1 MDLGNDFDFKTDI
14 SKTFDTSAEALS
26 SQQAICVLIKAFQD
40 VDERQRK
47 SVRQAFEQWSLL
59 WKQFEYQN
67 VGNDLPSILAVPT
80 KSSIFYHNNSA
91 RSQLGLAF
99 DF

>member
-14 SKTFDTSAEALS
+14 SKTSDTSAEALS

-47 SVRQAFEQWSLL
+47 SVR
-59 WKQFEYQN
+59 
-67 VGNDLPSILAVPT
+67 
-80 KSSIFYHNNSA
+80 
-91 RSQLGLAF
+91 
-99 DF
+99 